1 MLAKARVHSQIG
13 RPDRGPRAP
22 GTGAEMSATA
32 TGKGVFVLLK
42 DTFKDFM
49 DDECP
54 RLAAALSYY
63 TVFALPP
70 LLILLLLIAGAVWD
84 PAEVQN
90 AIQTQMGSLMG
101 ASGAQEIGNIIN
113 QAERPGGRGI
123 KAVLGVGA
131 LILGAT
137 GAFLQ
142 LQGALNRAWE
152 VEPDPNTGGWKNFVF
167 KRLLSLGM
175 ILGIAFLLLVS
186 LALSAAVSA
195 LGGFASRL
203 IPGASSAI
211 LFLFENVITFVVVAG
226 LFATIFKV
234 LPDARIAWR
243 DVWVGAAVTALLFTL
258 GKFALGFYLGRS
270 NPGEAFGAAG
280 SLALVLVWIYYS
292 SMIVLF
298 GAEFTQ
304 QWAVNRGGGIEPDEG
319 ARRMVD
325 EVGDPKKKGGTGG
338 DSSRK
343 AKAAAS
349 GKAAKRAKAAEHAD
363 AREVA
368 AAAAEAAQRARDAAT
383 RGTA

>member
-1 MLAKARVHSQIG
+1 MSAQAKAR
-13 RPDRGPRAP
+13 
-22 GTGAEMSATA
+22 
-32 TGKGVFVLLK
+32 KGIFPMLK
-42 DTFKDFM
+42 DTAKDFM
-49 DDECP
+49 DDDCP
-54 RLAAALSYY
+54 RMAAALSYY

-70 LLILLLLIAGAVWD
+70 LLILLLMIAGAVWD
-84 PAEVQN
+84 PAEVQR

-101 ASGAQEIGNIIN
+101 SQGAQEIGTIIN

-152 VEPDPNTGGWKNFVF
+152 VEPDPDAGGWKNFVF

-175 ILGIAFLLLVS
+175 ILGVAFLLLVS

-195 LGGFASRL
+195 IGGFAGRL

-211 LFLFENVITFVVVAG
+211 LFLFENIITFVVVAG
-226 LFATIFKV
+226 LFAAIFKV

-243 DVWVGAAVTALLFTL
+243 DVWVGAVATAALFTL

-304 QWAVNRGGGIEPDEG
+304 QWAVNRGSGIEPEEG
-319 ARRMVD
+319 ARRMAD
-325 EVGDPKKKGGTGG
+325 EVGDPRQAGKRG
-338 DSSRK
+338 DAGRSAASSRSKK
-343 AKAAAS
+343 AGEGS
-349 GKAAKRAKAAEHAD
+349 D
-363 AREVA
+363 PREVAEA
-368 AAAAEAAQRARDAAT
+368 AAAAAARARDAAT

>member
-1 MLAKARVHSQIG
+1 MNGKAAAAKGIF
-13 RPDRGPRAP
+13 
-22 GTGAEMSATA
+22 T
-32 TGKGVFVLLK
+32 LLK
-42 DTFKDFM
+42 DSVKDFM

-84 PAEVQN
+84 PADVQR

-101 ASGAQEIGNIIN
+101 ASGAEEIGTIIN
-113 QAERPGGRGI
+113 QAERPGGKGI

-152 VEPDPNTGGWKNFVF
+152 VEPDPNAGGWKNFVF

-195 LGGFASRL
+195 LGGFAGRL

-211 LFLFENVITFVVVAG
+211 LFLFENVITFVVVGG

-234 LPDARIAWR
+234 LPDAKIAWR
-243 DVWVGAAVTALLFTL
+243 DVWVGALVTALLFTL

-304 QWAVNRGGGIEPDEG
+304 QWAVNRGSGIEPDEG

-325 EVGDPKKKGGTGG
+325 EVGDPKKAGADGG
-338 DSSRK
+338 SRK
-343 AKAAAS
+343 AANAAS
-349 GKAAKRAKAAEHAD
+349 GKAARRARAAEDAD
-363 AREVA
+363 AKEVA
-368 AAAAEAAQRARDAAT
+368 DAAAEAAQRARDAAT

>member
-1 MLAKARVHSQIG
+1 MSAKAAAQ
-13 RPDRGPRAP
+13 
-22 GTGAEMSATA
+22 
-32 TGKGVFVLLK
+32 KGIFPMLK
-42 DTFKDFM
+42 DTAKDFM

-54 RLAAALSYY
+54 RMAAALSYY

-84 PAEVQN
+84 PADVQR

-101 ASGAQEIGNIIN
+101 ASGAEEIGTIIN
-113 QAERPGGRGI
+113 QAERPGGKGI

-152 VEPDPNTGGWKNFVF
+152 VEPDPNAGGWKNFVF

-195 LGGFASRL
+195 IGGFAGRL

-211 LFLFENVITFVVVAG
+211 LFLFENVVTFVVVAG
-226 LFATIFKV
+226 LFATMFKV
-234 LPDARIAWR
+234 LPDAKIAWR
-243 DVWVGAAVTALLFTL
+243 DVWVGALVTALLFTL

-304 QWAVNRGGGIEPDEG
+304 QWAVNRGSGIEPDEG
-319 ARRMVD
+319 ARRMAD
-325 EVGDPKKKGGTGG
+325 EVGDPKKAGGG
-338 DSSRK
+338 
-343 AKAAAS
+343 AAH
-349 GKAAKRAKAAEHAD
+349 GKAAKRAKAADDAD
-363 AREVA
+363 AKEVA
-368 AAAAEAAQRARDAAT
+368 DAAAEAAQRARDAAT

>member
-1 MLAKARVHSQIG
+1 M
-13 RPDRGPRAP
+13 RAQE
-22 GTGAEMSATA
+22 GSEM
-32 TGKGVFVLLK
+32 GVFGMLK
-42 DTFKDFM
+42 ASAKDFM

-70 LLILLLLIAGAVWD
+70 LLILLLLIAGAVFD
-84 PAEVQN
+84 PQQVQ
-90 AIQTQMGSLMG
+90 ATIQGQMGSLMG
-101 ASGAQEIGNIIN
+101 QSGAEEIATLLE
-113 QAERPGGRGI
+113 QAERPGGRGF

-142 LQGALNRAWE
+142 LQSALNRAWE
-152 VEPDPNTGGWKNFVF
+152 VEPDPAAGGVKNFIF

-186 LALSAAVSA
+186 LALSAVVSA
-195 LGGFASRL
+195 LGEAVGEF
-203 IPGASSAI
+203 IPGASHTI
-211 LFLFENVITFVVVAG
+211 LLVAENLVTFVVVAG

-234 LPDARIAWR
+234 LPDAKIAWK
-243 DVWVGAAVTALLFTL
+243 DVAVGALVTALLFTL

-304 QWAVNRGGGIEPDEG
+304 QWAIHRGSGIEPEAG
-319 ARRMVD
+319 ARRMFD
-325 EVGDPKKKGGTGG
+325 EVGDPAHG
-338 DSSRK
+338 RM
-343 AKAAAS
+343 
-349 GKAAKRAKAAEHAD
+349 
-363 AREVA
+363 AR
-368 AAAAEAAQRARDAAT
+368 R
-383 RGTA
+383 TA

>member
-1 MLAKARVHSQIG
+1 MNAQAKAN
-13 RPDRGPRAP
+13 A
-22 GTGAEMSATA
+22 
-32 TGKGVFVLLK
+32 KGIFGLVK
-42 DTFKDFM
+42 NSFKDFM

-54 RLAAALSYY
+54 RMAAALSYY

-70 LLILLLLIAGAVWD
+70 LLILLLLIAGAVFD
-84 PAEVQN
+84 PQQVQN
-90 AIQTQMGSLMG
+90 SIQTQMGSLMG
-101 ASGAQEIGNIIN
+101 ASGAQEIGTIIN

-142 LQGALNRAWE
+142 LQSALNRAWE
-152 VEPDPNTGGWKNFVF
+152 VEPDPRQGGFKNFVF

-175 ILGIAFLLLVS
+175 ILGVAFLLLVS

-195 LGGFASRL
+195 IGGVAGRL

-211 LFLFENVITFVVVAG
+211 LFLFDTVITFAVVTG
-226 LFATIFKV
+226 LFAAIFKV
-234 LPDARIAWR
+234 LPDARIAWK
-243 DVWVGAAVTALLFTL
+243 DVFVGALVTAGLFTI
-258 GKFALGFYLGRS
+258 GKFGLGFYLGKS

-304 QWAVNRGGGIEPDEG
+304 QWAVNRGSGIEPETG
-319 ARRMVD
+319 ARRMAD
-325 EVGDPKKKGGTGG
+325 EVGDP
-338 DSSRK
+338 
-343 AKAAAS
+343 AQS
-349 GKAAKRAKAAEHAD
+349 GAD
-363 AREVA
+363 AHSTRVGPGGGRSPKPDAEESDPREVA
-368 AAAAEAAQRARDAAT
+368 DAAAEAAARAQDAAT

>member
-1 MLAKARVHSQIG
+1 
-13 RPDRGPRAP
+13 
-22 GTGAEMSATA
+22 MSAPA
-32 TGKGVFVLLK
+32 RPRLGIFGLLRNSFRDFV
-42 DTFKDFM
+42 

-70 LLILLLLIAGAVWD
+70 LLILLLLIAGAVLD
-84 PAEVQN
+84 PQQVQG
-90 AIQTQMGSLMG
+90 AIQTHMGSLMG
-101 ASGAQEIGNIIN
+101 STGAEEIGTILS
-113 QAERPGGRGI
+113 QAERPGGRGL
-123 KAVLGVGA
+123 KAVLGIGA

-152 VEPDPNTGGWKNFVF
+152 VEPDPDAGGVKNFIF

-175 ILGIAFLLLVS
+175 ILGIAFLLMVS
-186 LALSAAVSA
+186 LALSTAISA
-195 LGGFASRL
+195 MGGFAGQVV
-203 IPGASSAI
+203 PGASQPT
-211 LFLFENVITFVVVAG
+211 LFIVENLVTFLVIAG
-226 LFATIFKV
+226 LFGAIFKV

-243 DVWVGAAVTALLFTL
+243 DVWVGAVVTALLFTL

-304 QWAVNRGGGIEPDEG
+304 QWAVSRGGGIQPEKG

-325 EVGDPKKKGGTGG
+325 EVGDPREQPASSVSSS
-338 DSSRK
+338 DSGPQSP
-343 AKAAAS
+343 S
-349 GKAAKRAKAAEHAD
+349 
-363 AREVA
+363 
-368 AAAAEAAQRARDAAT
+368 T
-383 RGTA
+383 P

>member
-1 MLAKARVHSQIG
+1 
-13 RPDRGPRAP
+13 
-22 GTGAEMSATA
+22 
-32 TGKGVFVLLK
+32 
-42 DTFKDFM
+42 
-49 DDECP
+49 
-54 RLAAALSYY
+54 

-84 PAEVQN
+84 PADVQE

-101 ASGAQEIGNIIN
+101 SQGAQEIGSIIN

-152 VEPDPNTGGWKNFVF
+152 VEPDPNAGGWKNFVF

-175 ILGIAFLLLVS
+175 IVGIAFLLLVS

-195 LGGFASRL
+195 IGGFAGKL
-203 IPGASSAI
+203 IPGASTAI
-211 LFLFENVITFVVVAG
+211 LFVFENVITFVVVGG

-234 LPDARIAWR
+234 LPDAKIAWR
-243 DVWVGAAVTALLFTL
+243 DVMVGALVTALLFTL
-258 GKFALGFYLGRS
+258 GKFALGFYLGQS

-304 QWAVNRGGGIEPDEG
+304 QWAVNRGSGIEPDEG
-319 ARRMVD
+319 ARRMTD
-325 EVGDPKKKGGTGG
+325 EVGDPRKG
-338 DSSRK
+338 SRDGN
-343 AKAAAS
+343 S
-349 GKAAKRAKAAEHAD
+349 GKASRAAEGKSAKRARAAEHAD

-368 AAAAEAAQRARDAAT
+368 DAAAEAARRAREAAD

>member
-1 MLAKARVHSQIG
+1 MSAKA
-13 RPDRGPRAP
+13 A
-22 GTGAEMSATA
+22 AA
-32 TGKGVFVLLK
+32 KGIFTMLK
-42 DTFKDFM
+42 DTAKDFM

-84 PAEVQN
+84 PADVQR

-101 ASGAQEIGNIIN
+101 ASGAEEIGTIIN
-113 QAERPGGRGI
+113 QAERPGGKGI

-152 VEPDPNTGGWKNFVF
+152 VEPDPNAGGWKNFVF

-195 LGGFASRL
+195 LGGFAGRL

-234 LPDARIAWR
+234 LPDAKIAWK

-258 GKFALGFYLGRS
+258 GKFGLGFYLGRS

-304 QWAVNRGGGIEPDEG
+304 QWAVNRGSGIEPDEG

-325 EVGDPKKKGGTGG
+325 EVGDPKKAGTGG
-338 DSSRK
+338 SGTSSRG
-343 AKAAAS
+343 AAH
-349 GKAAKRAKAAEHAD
+349 GKAAKRAKAAEQAD
-363 AREVA
+363 AKEVA
-368 AAAAEAAQRARDAAT
+368 DAAAEAAQRARDAAT

>member
-1 MLAKARVHSQIG
+1 MNAKA
-13 RPDRGPRAP
+13 
-22 GTGAEMSATA
+22 TA
-32 TGKGVFVLLK
+32 NAKGIFALLK
-42 DTFKDFM
+42 NSFKDFM

-70 LLILLLLIAGAVWD
+70 LLILLLLIAGAVFD
-84 PAEVQN
+84 PQQVQT

-101 ASGAQEIGNIIN
+101 SAGAEEIGTIIS

-123 KAVLGVGA
+123 KAVIGVIA
-131 LILGAT
+131 LMLGAT

-152 VEPDPNTGGWKNFVF
+152 VEPDPSAGGLKNFIF

-186 LALSAAVSA
+186 LALSAMVSA
-195 LGGFASRL
+195 IGGFAGRL
-203 IPGASSAI
+203 IPGASEAI
-211 LFLFENVITFVVVAG
+211 LFLFDTLITFVVITG
-226 LFATIFKV
+226 LFAAIFKV

-243 DVWVGAAVTALLFTL
+243 DVGVGALVTAALFTI

-304 QWAVNRGGGIEPDEG
+304 QWAVNRGSGIVPEEG
-319 ARRMVD
+319 ARRMAD
-325 EVGDPKKKGGTGG
+325 EVGDPTKTDRQAADGGTGG
-338 DSSRK
+338 K
-343 AKAAAS
+343 G
-349 GKAAKRAKAAEHAD
+349 GKGGAKRNAGGGAAHPSEPERD
-363 AREVA
+363 PEEVA
-368 AAAAEAAQRARDAAT
+368 EAAAEAAKRAQDAAT

>member
-1 MLAKARVHSQIG
+1 
-13 RPDRGPRAP
+13 
-22 GTGAEMSATA
+22 MSAQA
-32 TGKGVFVLLK
+32 AGARKGVFAMLK

-84 PAEVQN
+84 PADVQN

-101 ASGAQEIGNIIN
+101 SQGAQEIGTIIN

-152 VEPDPNTGGWKNFVF
+152 VEPDPNAGGWKNFVF

-195 LGGFASRL
+195 IGGFAGKL

-234 LPDARIAWR
+234 LPDAKITWR

-304 QWAVNRGGGIEPDEG
+304 QWAVNRGSGIEPDEG

-325 EVGDPKKKGGTGG
+325 EVGDPKKADAGGGE
-338 DSSRK
+338 SRK
-343 AKAAAS
+343 ARAAAS
-349 GKAAKRAKAAEHAD
+349 GRAAKRAKAAEHAD
-363 AREVA
+363 AKEVA

>member
-1 MLAKARVHSQIG
+1 
-13 RPDRGPRAP
+13 
-22 GTGAEMSATA
+22 MSATA
-32 TGKGVFVLLK
+32 KAKGIFPLLK
-42 DTFKDFM
+42 NSFKDFM

-54 RLAAALSYY
+54 RMAAALSYY

-84 PAEVQN
+84 PADVQK

-101 ASGAQEIGNIIN
+101 SAGAEEIGTIIN

-152 VEPDPNTGGWKNFVF
+152 VEPDPNAGGIKNFIF

-195 LGGFASRL
+195 IGGFAGRL

-234 LPDARIAWR
+234 LPDARIAWK
-243 DVWVGAAVTALLFTL
+243 DVWVGAGVTALLFTL
-258 GKFALGFYLGRS
+258 GKFGLGFYLGRS

-304 QWAVNRGGGIEPDEG
+304 QWAVNRGSGIEPEQG
-319 ARRMVD
+319 ARRMAD
-325 EVGDPKKKGGTGG
+325 EVGDPTKAGKSGGTAKSGG
-338 DSSRK
+338 
-343 AKAAAS
+343 
-349 GKAAKRAKAAEHAD
+349 GKHGGKKDGPSEKEVAED
-363 AREVA
+363 A
-368 AAAAEAAQRARDAAT
+368 AAAARRAQDAAT

>member
-1 MLAKARVHSQIG
+1 
-13 RPDRGPRAP
+13 
-22 GTGAEMSATA
+22 MSATA

-84 PAEVQN
+84 PADVQN

-101 ASGAQEIGNIIN
+101 SQGAQEIGNIIN

-152 VEPDPNTGGWKNFVF
+152 VEPDPSAGGWKNFVF

-195 LGGFASRL
+195 IGGFASRL

-211 LFLFENVITFVVVAG
+211 LFLFENVITLVVVAG
-226 LFATIFKV
+226 LFAAIFKV
-234 LPDARIAWR
+234 LPDAKIAWR
-243 DVWVGAAVTALLFTL
+243 DVWVGAAVTALLFTI

-304 QWAVNRGGGIEPDEG
+304 QWAVNRGSGIEPDEG

-325 EVGDPKKKGGTGG
+325 EVGDPKKAGRDGG
-338 DSSRK
+338 SSK
-343 AKAAAS
+343 A
-349 GKAAKRAKAAEHAD
+349 AKAAEGRSARRARAAERAD

-368 AAAAEAAQRARDAAT
+368 DAAAEAARRAREAAD

>member
-1 MLAKARVHSQIG
+1 MNANAKGIF
-13 RPDRGPRAP
+13 P
-22 GTGAEMSATA
+22 M
-32 TGKGVFVLLK
+32 LK

-70 LLILLLLIAGAVWD
+70 LLILLLLIAGAVFD
-84 PAEVQN
+84 PQQVQH

-101 ASGAQEIGNIIN
+101 SSGAQEIGTILN

-152 VEPDPNTGGWKNFVF
+152 VEPDPRQGGLKNFIF

-175 ILGIAFLLLVS
+175 ILGVAFLLLVS

-195 LGGFASRL
+195 MGGMAGRL
-203 IPGASSAI
+203 IPGASEAI
-211 LFLFENVITFVVVAG
+211 LFVFETVITFVVVTG
-226 LFATIFKV
+226 LFAAIFKV

-243 DVWVGAAVTALLFTL
+243 DVWVGALVTAALFTI

-304 QWAVNRGGGIEPDEG
+304 HWAVNRGSGIEPETG
-319 ARRMVD
+319 ARRMTD
-325 EVGDPKKKGGTGG
+325 EVGDP
-338 DSSRK
+338 
-343 AKAAAS
+343 
-349 GKAAKRAKAAEHAD
+349 GKAGAPGAPRKNAGGGAAKKSEPERD
-363 AREVA
+363 PREVA
-368 AAAAEAAQRARDAAT
+368 DAAAEAAKRAQDAAT

>member
-1 MLAKARVHSQIG
+1 MSTKAKRAANAKGIFGMLKNS
-13 RPDRGPRAP
+13 
-22 GTGAEMSATA
+22 
-32 TGKGVFVLLK
+32 
-42 DTFKDFM
+42 FKDFM

-54 RLAAALSYY
+54 RMAAALSYY

-70 LLILLLLIAGAVWD
+70 LLILLLLIAGAVFD
-84 PAEVQN
+84 PQQVQT

-101 ASGAQEIGNIIN
+101 SAGAEEIGTIIN

-123 KAVLGVGA
+123 KAVLGVFA

-152 VEPDPNTGGWKNFVF
+152 VEPDPKAGGLKNFIF

-175 ILGIAFLLLVS
+175 ILGVAFLLLVS
-186 LALSAAVSA
+186 LALSAMVSA
-195 LGGFASRL
+195 IGGFAGRL
-203 IPGASSAI
+203 IPGASEAI
-211 LFLFENVITFVVVAG
+211 LFLFDTIITFVVITG
-226 LFATIFKV
+226 LFAAIFKV
-234 LPDARIAWR
+234 LPDARIAWK
-243 DVWVGAAVTALLFTL
+243 DVWVGAAVTALLFTI

-304 QWAVNRGGGIEPDEG
+304 QWAVNRGSGIEPEKG
-319 ARRMVD
+319 ARRMAD
-325 EVGDPKKKGGTGG
+325 EVGDPTKAGGASAKGGTGAA
-338 DSSRK
+338 SRK
-343 AKAAAS
+343 AEPES
-349 GKAAKRAKAAEHAD
+349 D
-363 AREVA
+363 PREVA
-368 AAAAEAAQRARDAAT
+368 DAAAEAAKRAQDAAT
-383 RGTA
+383 RGTAK

>member
-1 MLAKARVHSQIG
+1 MSAKA
-13 RPDRGPRAP
+13 A
-22 GTGAEMSATA
+22 
-32 TGKGVFVLLK
+32 GKKGIVPMLK
-42 DTFKDFM
+42 DTIKDFS

-54 RLAAALSYY
+54 RMAAALSYY

-70 LLILLLLIAGAVWD
+70 LLILLLLIAGAVFD
-84 PAEVQN
+84 PAQVQE
-90 AIQTQMGSLMG
+90 AIQTQMGNLMG
-101 ASGAQEIGNIIN
+101 ASGAEEIGNIIN
-113 QAERPGGRGI
+113 QADRPGGRGI

-142 LQGALNRAWE
+142 LQSALNRAWE
-152 VEPDPNTGGWKNFVF
+152 VEPDPNAGGLKNFVF

-186 LALSAAVSA
+186 LALSAAISA
-195 LGGFASRL
+195 VGGFAGRL
-203 IPGASSAI
+203 IPGASEAI
-211 LFLFENVITFVVVAG
+211 LFLFENLITFVVIMG
-226 LFATIFKV
+226 LFGCMFKV
-234 LPDARIAWR
+234 LPDARIDWR
-243 DVWVGAAVTALLFTL
+243 DVWVGAGVTALLFTI

-304 QWAVNRGGGIEPDEG
+304 QWAVNRGSGIEPEEG
-319 ARRMVD
+319 ARRMAD
-325 EVGDPKKKGGTGG
+325 EVGDPKQAGGGAKGGAKP
-338 DSSRK
+338 SR
-343 AKAAAS
+343 AAR
-349 GKAAKRAKAAEHAD
+349 RAEKEVAED
-363 AREVA
+363 A
-368 AAAAEAAQRARDAAT
+368 AAAAARARAAAD

>member
-1 MLAKARVHSQIG
+1 MSAKA
-13 RPDRGPRAP
+13 
-22 GTGAEMSATA
+22 GAA
-32 TGKGVFVLLK
+32 KGIFAMLK
-42 DTFKDFM
+42 DTAKDFM

-54 RLAAALSYY
+54 RMAAALSYY

-84 PAEVQN
+84 PADVQN

-101 ASGAQEIGNIIN
+101 SQGAQEIGNIIN
-113 QAERPGGRGI
+113 QAERPGGKGI

-152 VEPDPNTGGWKNFVF
+152 VEPDPSAGGWKNFVF

-195 LGGFASRL
+195 LGGFAGRL
-203 IPGASSAI
+203 IPGASAAI

-234 LPDARIAWR
+234 LPDAKIAWK
-243 DVWVGAAVTALLFTL
+243 DVRVGAAVTALLFTL
-258 GKFALGFYLGRS
+258 GKFGLGFYLGRS

-325 EVGDPKKKGGTGG
+325 EVGDPKKAGTGDSG
-338 DSSRK
+338 TSSRG
-343 AKAAAS
+343 AAH
-349 GKAAKRAKAAEHAD
+349 GKAAKRAKAEEQAD
-363 AREVA
+363 TKEVA
-368 AAAAEAAQRARDAAT
+368 DAAAEAAQRARDAAT